1 MAILPLRAIVFEEH
15 RADRRCLLP
24 RDRDVHRGTVTPP
37 RDGARRRSSIE
48 IAHRTTR
55 PRAQRSFALAFTRE
69 PDTRV
74 RANGRQ
80 IEMTTPKSATMN
92 PFLQNNPFDVARGT
106 ASPADEAPEGATT
119 YAFVPTGPA
128 VTTEECERESL
139 AIEILIRWGESV
151 LHVAHL
157 TPPRSFSVGE
167 TQGKDAPADFFLPEE
182 KLGAARLPLLIVDGD
197 ADALLVIP
205 AHATGK
211 ISLSDGASMSVKE
224 AIARGVAEPSPAL
237 SGAHQIALGRGAKA
251 EIDVGG
257 ISFSL
262 AAVNAGRVVAGRF
275 HLDTRSL
282 PYQGLSLLL
291 HAGLLAATALFM
303 PQLAMADEDG
313 MSDEQRYLL
322 ATKLET
328 IAEREQDR
336 QDSALAEAREDG
348 PTQRADAPSPGDRG
362 GPASPTSTWRGA
374 RSSYEETRDNA
385 GAPLS
390 RGEALRQAKIFGMI
404 KILEGLSS
412 RDPNAPASPWELAE
426 ARSGDPMGALGV
438 LWSPTLGEAGGGSD
452 LDLTTA
458 GDGSDRPGSGV
469 DVGVIGTIGRTGG
482 MWPGGPDGGRRL
494 RRAHR
499 PEGPATM
506 RHGDPQVSGRIAPEV
521 IQRIVR
527 QNFGRFRL
535 CYENGLRN
543 NPALA
548 GRVSVRFVI
557 GRDGGVASVANGG
570 SDLSDSG
577 VVSCVT
583 RAFYGLSFPPP
594 ESGIVTI
601 TYPLMFSPAR

>member
-1 MAILPLRAIVFEEH
+1 MK
-15 RADRRCLLP
+15 
-24 RDRDVHRGTVTPP
+24 
-37 RDGARRRSSIE
+37 
-48 IAHRTTR
+48 
-55 PRAQRSFALAFTRE
+55 
-69 PDTRV
+69 
-74 RANGRQ
+74 
-80 IEMTTPKSATMN
+80 TPKSAPMN
-92 PFLQNNPFDVARGT
+92 PFLQNNPFDVARGA

-119 YAFVPTGPA
+119 YAFVPNGPA
-128 VTTEECERESL
+128 VAAEECEREAL

-167 TQGKDAPADFFLPEE
+167 AQGKEAPADFFLPEE

-197 ADALLVIP
+197 ADARLVIP
-205 AHATGK
+205 AHATGQ

-237 SGAHQIALGRGAKA
+237 SGAHQIALERGAKA

-257 ISFSL
+257 ISFSIG
-262 AAVNAGRVVAGRF
+262 AVNAGRVVAGRF

-313 MSDEQRYLL
+313 MSEEQRYLL
-322 ATKLET
+322 ATKLEA
-328 IAEREQDR
+328 IAEREQDAAGA
-336 QDSALAEAREDG
+336 SAREDSLN
-348 PTQRADAPSPGDRG
+348 QRADAPSPGDRG
-362 GPASPTSTWRGA
+362 GPASPASTSRHA
-374 RSSYEETRDNA
+374 RSSYEEPRDNA

-390 RGEALRQAKIFGMI
+390 HDEALRQAKMFGMI

-412 RDPNAPASPWELAE
+412 RDPNAPASPWELAD
-426 ARSGDPMGALGV
+426 ARGGDPMGALGG

-458 GDGSDRPGSGV
+458 GNGGDRPGSGV
-469 DVGVIGTIGRTGG
+469 DVGLIGTIGRPGT
-482 MWPGGPDGGRRL
+482 WPGGPGGGVRL

-499 PEGPATM
+499 PEGPPIM